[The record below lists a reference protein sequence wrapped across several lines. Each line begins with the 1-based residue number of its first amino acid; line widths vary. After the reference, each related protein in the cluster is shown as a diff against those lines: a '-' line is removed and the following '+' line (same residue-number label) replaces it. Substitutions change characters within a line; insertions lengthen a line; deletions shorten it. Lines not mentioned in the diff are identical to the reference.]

1 MISSNND
8 DWLLPTTANA
18 LVCFKCNQAMAP
30 GEVTVTYFDFSFPV
44 ELLRCP
50 TCGAAHISE
59 ELATG
64 KMLEVEQLL
73 EDK

>member
-1 MISSNND
+1 MIPSND
-8 DWLLPTTANA
+8 EDWLLPTTNA
-18 LVCFKCNQAMAP
+18 LVCSKCNQTMTP
-30 GEVTVTYFDFSFPV
+30 GEVTVTYLDFSFPV

-50 TCGAAHISE
+50 SCGAAHIPE

>member
-1 MISSNND
+1 MISQDDD
-8 DWLLPTTANA
+8 DWLPTSSNA
-18 LVCFKCNQAMAP
+18 LVCARCNQAMTP
-30 GEVTVTYFDFSFPV
+30 GEVTVTYLGFTFPV
-44 ELLRCP
+44 ELVRCP
-50 TCGAAHISE
+50 TCGDAHISE